1 MQQIVLLTEI
11 REQVSS
17 RPLCTADVLTRTPI
31 IQICADILGLKPEP
45 GDVHCMKM
53 EAFWILTNLAA
64 ADDENEIKAMLGMP
78 NPAYKVQYDLPRSLL
93 SLVDKTM
100 RELRAENMKDLKMFY
115 QICYFAENVVLTSHE
130 VR

>member
-1 MQQIVLLTEI
+1 
-11 REQVSS
+11 
-17 RPLCTADVLTRTPI
+17 
-31 IQICADILGLKPEP
+31 
-45 GDVHCMKM
+45 
-53 EAFWILTNLAA
+53 
-64 ADDENEIKAMLGMP
+64 
-78 NPAYKVQYDLPRSLL
+78 VQYELPRSLL